1 MHKFIS
7 NICTFL
13 FLTTYYRY
21 DILMLK
27 KTNTYDIE
35 RGIIMNE
42 KIMQAYR
49 SLMESIS
56 LAEDIARLYLE
67 DEGLY
72 NDLMCFHDKVIA
84 NNITE
89 YELVTVMLIGE
100 ELREADASVANCLDI
115 DCLELIGLLR
125 EANGLRKV
133 G

>member
-1 MHKFIS
+1 
-7 NICTFL
+7 
-13 FLTTYYRY
+13 
-21 DILMLK
+21 MLK
-27 KTNTYDIE
+27 KTNTYDTE

-42 KIMQAYR
+42 KIMQAHR

-72 NDLMCFHDKVIA
+72 NDLMYFHDKVIA

-100 ELREADASVANCLDI
+100 DLRETDASVANCLDI
-115 DCLELIGLLR
+115 DCLELISLLR